1 MKRPRII
8 GLLNF
13 RKSPRKHGDGMNQ
26 QEISEDVAHPA
37 FSIETVSLLASYG
50 QEMTFNTGD
59 LLFSRDDR
67 DIPLF
72 IIRSGKLEVFEVTS
86 DGETVVVSAIS
97 DGQFT
102 GELYLWNNR
111 KSLVSCRSTTESMVI
126 AITRENLTRLL
137 RSEPE
142 IGSTILSATILR
154 HKGLVQSGRAGV
166 VLIGDQRSGSMNR
179 IQRFLVRN
187 SYPHKIVD
195 ISRPDE
201 ESGQS
206 PVADS
211 SVDVTPMVLFPDGR
225 VLRDPESMCLAQEL
239 GLYEEVSSQTYDVA
253 IIGAGPAGLAA
264 AVNAASEG
272 LKTIV
277 IEGNAPGGQ
286 AGTSSRIENYLGFP
300 IGLSGQE
307 LANRSQ
313 IQAQKFG
320 AHLLIS
326 REAIEIECKPT
337 FKRLVLHDKSQVL
350 ARAVI
355 IATGARY
362 RRLTVPNYD
371 RFEGTG
377 IHYAATAMESALCAG
392 ESVAVVGA
400 GNSAGQAALFLSQ
413 RASRVHL
420 VFRGRSLDAT
430 MSEYLVQR
438 ILSSSS
444 ICIHP
449 CCEIERLDGDRH
461 LEHVAW
467 RNEVEGSSQTE
478 SIRQLFILIGATPNT
493 GWLGDTLALDDKG
506 FICTGPSAGSSLPHA
521 TSRAGI
527 FAIGDV
533 RSTSVKRVSAAAGE
547 GSVVV
552 SEVHEHLAMLHQEL
566 MGRAD
571 HDASVVTPLASRG

>member
-1 MKRPRII
+1 MKRSYELSFGEIPP
-8 GLLNF
+8 GNVVM
-13 RKSPRKHGDGMNQ
+13 KMDQ
-26 QEISEDVAHPA
+26 QELLEDLAHPA
-37 FSIETVSLLASYG
+37 FDAKTV
-50 QEMTFNTGD
+50 D
-59 LLFSRDDR
+59 LLGQYGEEKLFRGGEVLFRRDDR

-72 IIRSGKLEVFEVTS
+72 IIKTGCLDVFEVTS
-86 DGETVVVSAIS
+86 DGEIVVVSAIAE
-97 DGQFT
+97 GQFT

-111 KSLVSCRSTTESMVI
+111 KSLVSCRATTDSTVI
-126 AITRENLTRLL
+126 AITREKLTRLL

-166 VLIGDQRSGSMNR
+166 VLIGDQRDGSMNR
-179 IQRFLVRN
+179 IRRFLVRN
-187 SYPHKIVD
+187 SYPHRIVD
-195 ISRPDE
+195 ISEPDE
-201 ESGQS
+201 Q
-206 PVADS
+206 PVEAHAEGRV
-211 SVDVTPMVLFPDGR
+211 VDIAPMVLFPDGR
-225 VLRDPESMCLAQEL
+225 ILRDPESTCLAQEL
-239 GLYEEVSSQTYDVA
+239 GLYEEVSSGTYDVA

-300 IGLSGQE
+300 TGLSGQE

-326 REAIEIECKPT
+326 REVIGIECDGP
-337 FKRLVLHDKSQVL
+337 FKKLILHDKSQVQ

-355 IATGARY
+355 IATGAQY

-377 IHYAATAMESALCAG
+377 IHYAATAMEAALCAG
-392 ESVAVVGA
+392 ETVAVVGA

-444 ICIHP
+444 IAIHP

-461 LEHVAW
+461 LEQVAW
-467 RNEVEGSSQTE
+467 MNETDGCNHTE
-478 SIRQLFILIGATPNT
+478 AIRQLFILIGATPNA
-493 GWLGDTLALDDKG
+493 GWLGDIVALDDKG
-506 FICTGPSAGSSLPHA
+506 FICTGARAGSPLPHA
-521 TSRAGI
+521 TSEAGI

-552 SEVHEHLAMLHQEL
+552 PEVHEHLAMLNQAIL
-566 MGRAD
+566 GRPD
-571 HDASVVTPLASRG
+571 NPASEISHRIPND